1 MSTSYA
7 YMQDGKLVGPVSMRS
22 RFNGVGAWH
31 LLSEKE
37 RAEHGWYP
45 CEVVGEGYNSETQ
58 TRSDYPELAFDY
70 NRERVVATYSVTEKT
85 LNQIKQEHKERVS
98 QMRFFREISGKIYEG
113 IFYDTDRTTQSML
126 GNAVSL
132 VQFDPEIVEVDWKSS
147 DGSWT
152 KVSKTQLLE
161 MGKIVGR
168 HVQDCFSKECKL
180 HKLIDACET
189 KEEVLK
195 VVWEE

>member
-1 MSTSYA
+1 MSSYGYIENNRIIA
-7 YMQDGKLVGPVSMRS
+7 PVAMRS
-22 RFNGVGAWH
+22 RYKGVGAWH
-31 LLSEKE
+31 LLTDEQ
-37 RAEHGWYP
+37 RAAYGWYP
-45 CEVVGEGYNSETQ
+45 CVVIGEGYDAALQVRSALPECTFDPETKII
-58 TRSDYPELAFDY
+58 T
-70 NRERVVATYSVTEKT
+70 ATYNVVDKPIEAIKVEQKQRITESRY
-85 LNQIKQEHKERVS
+85 QEEV
-98 QMRFFREISGKIYEG
+98 SGKTIDG
-113 IFYDTDRTTQSML
+113 VFYDTDRTTQVML
-126 GNAVSL
+126 GNAFSL
-132 VQFDPEIVEVDWKSS
+132 AQFDPEITEVDWKSS

-168 HVQDCFSKECKL
+168 HVQDCFSKECRL

>member
-1 MSTSYA
+1 MSSYGYIENNKIIA
-7 YMQDGKLVGPVSMRS
+7 PVAMRS
-22 RFNGVGAWH
+22 RFKGVGAWH
-31 LLSEKE
+31 LLTDEQ
-37 RAEHGWYP
+37 RAAYGWYP
-45 CEVVGEGYNSETQ
+45 CVVIGEGYDAALQ
-58 TRSDYPELAFDY
+58 VRSALPECVFDPVTKIITAAY
-70 NRERVVATYSVTEKT
+70 KVVDKPIEAIKVEQKQRITESRYQEEVSGKT
-85 LNQIKQEHKERVS
+85 LDGV
-98 QMRFFREISGKIYEG
+98 
-113 IFYDTDRTTQSML
+113 FYDTDRTTQVML
-126 GNAVSL
+126 GNAFSL

-152 KVSKTQLLE
+152 KVAKTQLLE

-168 HVQDCFSKECKL
+168 HVQDCFSKECRL

>member
-1 MSTSYA
+1 MSSYGYIEKNKIIA
-7 YMQDGKLVGPVSMRS
+7 PVAMRS
-22 RFNGVGAWH
+22 RFKGVGAWH
-31 LLSEKE
+31 LLTDEQ
-37 RAEHGWYP
+37 RAVYDWHP
-45 CEVVGEGYNSETQ
+45 CVVIGEGYDAALQVRSEL
-58 TRSDYPELAFDY
+58 PECVFDPKTKTIT
-70 NRERVVATYSVTEKT
+70 ATYKSVDKPIETIKAEQKQRITESRYQEEVSGKT
-85 LNQIKQEHKERVS
+85 LDG
-98 QMRFFREISGKIYEG
+98 M
-113 IFYDTDRTTQSML
+113 FYDTDRTTQTML
-126 GNAVSL
+126 GNAFSL
-132 VQFDPEIVEVDWKSS
+132 VQLDPEITEVDWKSS

-168 HVQDCFSKECKL
+168 HVQDCFSKECRL